1 MRRRMYFMEFSK
13 VLNQDFLETVKV
25 RLKVNIINSWSSSKG
40 IRIKRIA
47 CLYLKYVIYP
57 KQ

>member
-1 MRRRMYFMEFSK
+1 MEFSN

-40 IRIKRIA
+40 TRIKRIA

>member
-1 MRRRMYFMEFSK
+1 MYFMEFSK